1 MLINEKQEALEYLE
15 IASKYHYEELPM
27 MLFRPDFKTLHNEPR
42 FKALVKK
49 TGIVLNTSFPIKQN
63 VYNFKD

>member
-27 MLFRPDFKTLHNEPR
+27 MLFRPDFKTLHN
-42 FKALVKK
+42 
-49 TGIVLNTSFPIKQN
+49 
-63 VYNFKD
+63 